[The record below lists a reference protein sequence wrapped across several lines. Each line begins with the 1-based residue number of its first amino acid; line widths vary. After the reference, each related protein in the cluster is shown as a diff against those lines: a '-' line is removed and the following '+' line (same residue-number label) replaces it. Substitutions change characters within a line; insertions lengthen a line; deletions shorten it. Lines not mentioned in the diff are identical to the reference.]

1 MLETRV
7 VLGMIIKEGRVC
19 TSWDRARK
27 TKGNAGLSPSWQW
40 ERGSEQA
47 DGVGMVSLGL
57 GKHEPS

>member
-1 MLETRV
+1 MP
-7 VLGMIIKEGRVC
+7 GMIIKEGRVC

-27 TKGNAGLSPSWQW
+27 TKGNAGLSPSW
-40 ERGSEQA
+40 ERGLEQA